1 MATPTTMVAPV
12 ERSAIRKV
20 AIRLVPF
27 VALMFFINYLDRTAI
42 SFAGPNGMNDDLGLT
57 AAQFGFASGVFFVGY
72 ILLEIPSNVALHK
85 FGARRWLARI
95 MVSWGIV
102 SLLFTFVDSV
112 GGLYSL
118 RVLLGIAEAGFFPG
132 AILFL
137 SLWVPAR
144 YRSKILALFYLAQPL
159 TTVIGAPLAGWLI
172 GHDGVLGLAG
182 WRFMFLCV
190 SIPAILVGV
199 VAWFY
204 LADSPRQAKW
214 LTAAEQEWLTRE
226 IEGEAK
232 TKTGHSGR
240 GSLMTAMRSGR
251 VWVLAVIYFGF
262 IYGLYALAF
271 FLPTII
277 SGFQEQFGTKFDV
290 VEKGLITAIPYVPA
304 AIVLYLWSRDAG
316 KRGVKTWHIAVPA
329 FVGGVSV
336 PVALFMPGPA
346 ATVAVITV
354 TACAIFAAL
363 PNFWTVPS
371 KFLTGA
377 AAAVGIALI
386 NTFGNIGGFAAGYVT
401 GFLKDLSGS
410 YVLPMIVVGGLM
422 VLSGVLMVWLDRS
435 GQVDSI
441 ADRAGLTDDGGAPLT
456 ASEPVR

>member
-1 MATPTTMVAPV
+1 MVTTTAPTAAV
-12 ERSAIRKV
+12 EHSAIRKI

-42 SFAGPNGMNDDLGLT
+42 SFAGPNGMNHDLGLS
-57 AAQFGFASGVFFVGY
+57 AAQFGFASGVFFIGY
-72 ILLEIPSNVALHK
+72 IVLEIPSNIALHK

-102 SLLFTFVDSV
+102 SLLFTFVSSA
-112 GGLYSL
+112 GGLYTL
-118 RVLLGIAEAGFFPG
+118 RILLGVAEAGFFPG

-144 YRSKILALFYLAQPL
+144 FRSKILALFYLAQPL

-172 GHDGVLGLAG
+172 GHHGVFGLAG

-190 SIPAILVGV
+190 SIPAILIGV
-199 VAWFY
+199 AAWFY
-204 LADSPRQAKW
+204 LADNPRQAKW
-214 LTAAEQEWLTRE
+214 LTPAEQEWLTSE
-226 IEGEAK
+226 IDSEAQ
-232 TKTGHSGR
+232 TKTGHTNR
-240 GSLMTAMRSGR
+240 GSLMAAVRSGR
-251 VWVLAVIYFGF
+251 VWVLGVIYFGF

-277 SGFQEQFGTKFDV
+277 SGFQDHFGTKFDV
-290 VEKGLITAIPYVPA
+290 FEKGLITAIPYVPA
-304 AIVLYLWSRDAG
+304 AIVLYLWSRDASR
-316 KRGVKTWHIAVPA
+316 RGVKTWHIAIPA
-329 FVGGVSV
+329 FIGGISV

-346 ATVAVITV
+346 ATITVITV

-363 PNFWTVPS
+363 PNFWTVPAQ
-371 KFLTGA
+371 FLTGA

-410 YVLPMIVVGGLM
+410 YVLPMFLVGALM
-422 VLSGVLMVWLDRS
+422 VLSGVLMVWLDRQGRVQDNS
-435 GQVDSI
+435 AEKGS
-441 ADRAGLTDDGGAPLT
+441 
-456 ASEPVR
+456 VR